1 MPTRS
6 TFTLFRVRGIPIGV
20 DWTWFAVLF
29 LIILVLSSFYR
40 DLLDARQDAFEPYA
54 LAVVTALLFFGSILL
69 HELGHAWVARRNGIG
84 TANITLWM
92 FGGVAALERDSKNA
106 GEEFRIAAAGPAVTL
121 LVAIV
126 CLALGSALEGGG
138 FFDVATVNSSA
149 EVSGP
154 VAVIAWLGNINL
166 LILGFN
172 LLPAFPLDGGRIAR
186 AAAWRLT
193 GDRERAT
200 TFAARMG
207 LGFSF
212 VFIAGGILLA
222 LTTSFFITGVWLAVI
237 GWMLGQSARGAAVRS
252 ELNQR
257 IGDVS
262 VADVMDSE
270 PVSIPDD
277 TSVEIALDE
286 YFLRYQWP
294 WFPVVDAGS
303 RYLGVVKRGAADSVP
318 ELSRPTRRV
327 SELLDED
334 EDRDGQRVRDDAPL
348 ESLLGNSE
356 LRRLGALAAID
367 ADGRLSGV
375 ITLEQVGHALRD
387 AVGNGR
393 EAADGGYTG

>member
-1 MPTRS
+1 
-6 TFTLFRVRGIPIGV
+6 
-20 DWTWFAVLF
+20 
-29 LIILVLSSFYR
+29 
-40 DLLDARQDAFEPYA
+40 
-54 LAVVTALLFFGSILL
+54 
-69 HELGHAWVARRNGIG
+69 
-84 TANITLWM
+84 
-92 FGGVAALERDSKNA
+92 
-106 GEEFRIAAAGPAVTL
+106 
-121 LVAIV
+121 
-126 CLALGSALEGGG
+126 
-138 FFDVATVNSSA
+138 
-149 EVSGP
+149 
-154 VAVIAWLGNINL
+154 
-166 LILGFN
+166 
-172 LLPAFPLDGGRIAR
+172 
-186 AAAWRLT
+186 
-193 GDRERAT
+193 
-200 TFAARMG
+200 
-207 LGFSF
+207 
-212 VFIAGGILLA
+212 
-222 LTTSFFITGVWLAVI
+222 
-237 GWMLGQSARGAAVRS
+237 
-252 ELNQR
+252 
-257 IGDVS
+257 
-262 VADVMDSE
+262 MDSE

-393 EAADGGYTG
+393 EAADGGYTS